1 MERCSAVAT
10 ASCSV
15 SARTAAL
22 AMLLPA
28 PFLAPG
34 CGVGGGDAPSGARLT
49 ITEGFGTRQLDTF
62 DAPKVS
68 GSETVMRLLQ
78 RNAKVTTRYGGG
90 FVQSIDGRAGGTD
103 GGRPVDW
110 FFYVNGIE
118 SQKGAASVKLR
129 DDDRIWWDRHDWG
142 ATNRIPAVVGSFPEP
157 LRHGIGGK
165 RLPVRLE
172 CVEPRSAACKAA
184 GDQLVKVGVAAG
196 RGGLQGA
203 LTNETLRV
211 LVGPWAKLRADSTAR
226 LLERGPATSGV
237 FARMTPDGRAI
248 RVLGPRGQTTR
259 TLGAGAGLVA
269 ATRLRD
275 SRPVWIVTGT
285 DDRGVGDAAR
295 ALEEGVLTDKFAL
308 AIDDGRGI
316 GLPDVPR

>member
-1 MERCSAVAT
+1 VIPALLAATFVA
-10 ASCSV
+10 A
-15 SARTAAL
+15 
-22 AMLLPA
+22 
-28 PFLAPG
+28 G
-34 CGVGGGDAPSGARLT
+34 CGVGAGGAPSGARLT
-49 ITEGFGTRQLDTF
+49 ITEGFGTRRLDAF
-62 DAPKVS
+62 EAPKVS
-68 GSETVMRLLQ
+68 GSDTVMRLLQ

-90 FVQSIDGRAGGTD
+90 FVQSIDGRAGGTT

-110 FFYVNGIE
+110 FFYVNGVE
-118 SQKGAASVKLR
+118 SQKGATSVKLR
-129 DDDRIWWDRHDWG
+129 DDDRVWWDRHDWG
-142 ATNRIPAVVGSFPEP
+142 ATNRIPAVVGSYPEP

-172 CVEPRSAACKAA
+172 CVEPRSPGCRAAS
-184 GDQLVKVGVAAG
+184 DQLGKAGVIAG

-203 LTNETLRV
+203 LTKETLRV

-226 LLERGPATSGV
+226 LLEEGPATSGV
-237 FARMTPDGRAI
+237 FARMTPDGRGI
-248 RVLGPRGQTTR
+248 RVLDPAGRTTR

-275 SRPVWIVTGT
+275 SQPVWIVTGT
-285 DDRGVGDAAR
+285 DDRGVADAAR

-316 GLPDVPR
+316 ALPEVAR